1 MKFISFRFKAILL
14 LAAACASGCG
24 GYATSPSLKYHRQIH
39 PGMTGSIVV
48 Q

>member
-1 MKFISFRFKAILL
+1 MKFMSFRFNAILL
-14 LAAACASGCG
+14 LAAAWASGCG

-39 PGMTGSIVV
+39 PGMTGIVV